1 MKYVFDENREII
13 NNAMLCIIV
22 HSKHASEAFGLSFAG
37 GGRRPCRDVEVNNH
51 SKLDNMTLSA
61 TVPLY

>member
-1 MKYVFDENREII
+1 MKHVFDENREII

-22 HSKHASEAFGLSFAG
+22 HGKHALPGCVL
-37 GGRRPCRDVEVNNH
+37 VEVNTH
-51 SKLDNMTLSA
+51 LKLDNMTLSA

>member
-22 HSKHASEAFGLSFAG
+22 HSKHASEAEAFGLAG
-37 GGRRPCRDVEVNNH
+37 MCVLG
-51 SKLDNMTLSA
+51 SK
-61 TVPLY
+61 